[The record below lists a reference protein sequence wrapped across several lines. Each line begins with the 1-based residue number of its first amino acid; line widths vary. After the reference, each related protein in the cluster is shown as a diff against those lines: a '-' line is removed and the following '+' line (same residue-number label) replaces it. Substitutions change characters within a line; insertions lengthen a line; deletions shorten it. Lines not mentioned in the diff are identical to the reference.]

1 MNDLST
7 LTPPALHK
15 PHHPRP
21 ETILRVCAV
30 VLLFVALK
38 GAGNL
43 SLAWGMKHFPETM
56 SADPIPYVKAM
67 FDPFVAA
74 GIGAF
79 ILALL
84 VRMALLSLADLSFV
98 VPVTA
103 IGYFVAAFLGKT
115 FLHEAVSAQRWFGTV
130 LIFFG
135 AALVGS
141 TPHSTTDRQAK

>member
-7 LTPPALHK
+7 LPPPAVSK
-15 PHHPRP
+15 AHHSKFAAL
-21 ETILRVCAV
+21 LRVCAV
-30 VLLFVALK
+30 VLLFIGLK
-38 GAGNL
+38 AAGNL

-56 SADPIPYVKAM
+56 SAAPLPYVKAM
-67 FDPFVAA
+67 VDPFVAF

-84 VRMALLSLADLSFV
+84 VRMALLSMADLSFV

-103 IGYFVAAFLGKT
+103 IGYLLAALLGKT
-115 FLHEAVSAQRWFGTV
+115 FLHETVSAERWVGTA

-141 TPHSTTDRQAK
+141 TEHSTTGGKSQ